1 MYLLLWKILDTMSL
15 LVLVLMAVM
24 ATSLESRFS
33 ITSLIVHW
41 VAKTLEGTFAVVDRI
56 CANKPMAIAI
66 VLNCLQRN
74 VLSHKLC
81 PQVRLAKA
89 IQQSRRLQKMWIM
102 TTLSSLL
109 ETLQLT
115 DNELA
120 GVAGDLKNDECL

>member
-1 MYLLLWKILDTMSL
+1 MYLRLWTTLDTMSL
-15 LVLVLMAVM
+15 LVLVLVAGI

-33 ITSLIVHW
+33 ISSPIVHW
-41 VAKTLEGTFAVVDRI
+41 VAKTLEGAFDVVDRI
-56 CANKPMAIAI
+56 CANKPIAIAI
-66 VLNCLQRN
+66 VLSCLQRN

-89 IQQSRRLQKMWIM
+89 IQRSRRLKKMWIV

-120 GVAGDLKNDECL
+120 GVAGDLKSDECL

>member
-1 MYLLLWKILDTMSL
+1 MSL
-15 LVLVLMAVM
+15 LVLVLVAGIT
-24 ATSLESRFS
+24 TSLESRFS
-33 ITSLIVHW
+33 ISSPIVHW
-41 VAKTLEGTFAVVDRI
+41 VAKTLEGAFDVVDRV
-56 CANKPMAIAI
+56 CANKPIAIAI
-66 VLNCLQRN
+66 VLSCLQRN

-89 IQQSRRLQKMWIM
+89 IQRSRRLKKMWIV

-120 GVAGDLKNDECL
+120 GVAEDLKSDECL